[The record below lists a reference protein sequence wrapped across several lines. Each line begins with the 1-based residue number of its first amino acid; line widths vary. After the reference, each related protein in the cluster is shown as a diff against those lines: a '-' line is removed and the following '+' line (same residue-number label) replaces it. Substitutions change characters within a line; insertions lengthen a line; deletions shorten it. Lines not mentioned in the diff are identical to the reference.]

1 MKFSNRLFLV
11 IFITGLT
18 VLVLL
23 SFAIYKFNYA
33 SMVVSQSMVT
43 KSIASEVSNDI
54 DLLLSEKVKTALTL
68 ANTPIIKQALEKS
81 NVSYVTLPD
90 KKRKEA
96 ITLLNEQWKSTK
108 DPEDD
113 FILKFTDNKV
123 SHFLKNQQKI
133 LTGEYGEIFLTNKFG
148 ALVASTAKLSTLA
161 HGHKYWWLGSYNN
174 GKGAVFF
181 DDRGYDDSVGGYV
194 LGLVVPVK
202 KGNEII
208 GILKFNLN
216 ILGNISELISGTE
229 DKLVGKF
236 KLVRSG
242 GMVVFEEG
250 FEPLTTQVHNDTF
263 KQLKSNNQRTII
275 IDDSEKKY
283 LVGFSQIKMTK
294 GRKGYGFGGTF
305 ESIDHKKGNTGE
317 SWYVL
322 CFRQMSVVQAPII
335 ESIKWVVLISTAI
348 ILILGLVSYLFGRK
362 IAKPLLILDKATKKI
377 GKGDFEYRIELK
389 QKDEFGNLAHSFNK
403 MADRLHHTTT
413 SIELLEKEIND
424 RKQAEK
430 ALQKSEEKF
439 RRISENTPAVV
450 YQFKMTPDGA
460 FTFPYINN
468 AVKSI
473 MGVTAEDVMRDSSNL
488 LGMIHP
494 EDQKMFIEGVLKS
507 GKTLETYHE
516 IFRCLK
522 DGKILWLECRTT
534 SNPMTDGTILW
545 DGFFVDITAQK
556 QAKKELELLNLR
568 LEYEVSHDPLTGAL
582 SRRAILDSLSKE
594 LIRAK
599 RRNTKLSI
607 GLCDIDHFKHVND
620 KHGHQVGDD
629 VLCSFVKATQN
640 VLRPYDIVGRYGGE
654 EFLLVVPDFKE
665 SSEKGIYE
673 RVRATIAEHK
683 MITRSGDV
691 SITISIGIASSS
703 GDETADE
710 ILAKADAALYRAK
723 ENGRNQL
730 AQNI

>member
-1 MKFSNRLFLV
+1 MKFS
-11 IFITGLT
+11 TK
-18 VLVLL
+18 L
-23 SFAIYKFNYA
+23 SFTILFTGILALIIFSFMIFKFSSNE
-33 SMVVSQSMVT
+33 VIKSQST
-43 KSIASEVSNDI
+43 QTQSIAKEAAFDF
-54 DLLLSEKVKTALTL
+54 DLLLSEKIKTALTL
-68 ANTPIIKQALEKS
+68 ANTPILKNALETS
-81 NVSYVTLPD
+81 NFFYTNLSD
-90 KKRKEA
+90 EKRKDS
-96 ITLLNEQWKSTK
+96 IKLLNEQWKSTK
-108 DPEDD
+108 DPADK
-113 FILKFTDNKV
+113 FIQKLTENKA
-123 SHFLKNQQKI
+123 SHFLKNQQIVLK
-133 LTGEYGEIFLTNKFG
+133 GEYGEIFLTNKFG
-148 ALVASTAKLSTLA
+148 ALVASTSKLSTFA

-174 GKGAVFF
+174 GEGAVFF
-181 DDRGYDDSVGGYV
+181 DDRGYDDSVDGYV
-194 LGLVVPVK
+194 LGLVVPIR
-202 KGNEII
+202 KGKEVI
-208 GILKFNLN
+208 GILKCNLN
-216 ILGNISELISGTE
+216 ILGNISELIVGAGDTLIG
-229 DKLVGKF
+229 KL
-236 KLVRSG
+236 KLIRSG

-250 FEPLTTQVHNDTF
+250 FEPLSTQIHDDIYRKIKNKNNDLF
-263 KQLKSNNQRTII
+263 ILN
-275 IDDSEKKY
+275 DSGEKY
-283 LVGFSQIKMTK
+283 LVGFSEVNLTK
-294 GRKGYGFGGTF
+294 EKSEYGFGGTF

-322 CFRQMSVVQAPII
+322 CSRQMSVVQAPII
-335 ESIKWVVLISTAI
+335 ESIKWGALTGILVILSLVLASC
-348 ILILGLVSYLFGRK
+348 LFAKK
-362 IAKPLLILDKATKKI
+362 ITKPLLILDKATKKI

-424 RKQAEK
+424 RKQAE
-430 ALQKSEEKF
+430 
-439 RRISENTPAVV
+439 
-450 YQFKMTPDGA
+450 
-460 FTFPYINN
+460 
-468 AVKSI
+468 
-473 MGVTAEDVMRDSSNL
+473 
-488 LGMIHP
+488 
-494 EDQKMFIEGVLKS
+494 
-507 GKTLETYHE
+507 
-516 IFRCLK
+516 
-522 DGKILWLECRTT
+522 
-534 SNPMTDGTILW
+534 
-545 DGFFVDITAQK
+545 
-556 QAKKELELLNLR
+556 KELELLNLR

>member
-1 MKFSNRLFLV
+1 F
-11 IFITGLT
+11 
-18 VLVLL
+18 
-23 SFAIYKFNYA
+23 
-33 SMVVSQSMVT
+33 
-43 KSIASEVSNDI
+43 
-54 DLLLSEKVKTALTL
+54 DLLLSEKIKTALTL
-68 ANTPIIKQALEKS
+68 ANTPILKNALETS
-81 NVSYVTLPD
+81 NSFYTNLSD
-90 KKRKEA
+90 EKRKDS
-96 ITLLNEQWKSTK
+96 IKLLNEQWKSTK
-108 DPEDD
+108 DPADK
-113 FILKFTDNKV
+113 FIQKLTENKA
-123 SHFLKNQQKI
+123 SHFLKNQQIVLK
-133 LTGEYGEIFLTNKFG
+133 GEYGEIFLTNKFG
-148 ALVASTAKLSTLA
+148 ALVASTSKLSTFA

-174 GKGAVFF
+174 GEGAGFF
-181 DDRGYDDSVGGYV
+181 DDRGYDDSVDGYV
-194 LGLVVPVK
+194 LGLVVPIR
-202 KGNEII
+202 KGKEVI
-208 GILKFNLN
+208 GILKCNLN
-216 ILGNISELISGTE
+216 ILGNISELIVGAGDTLIG
-229 DKLVGKF
+229 KL
-236 KLVRSG
+236 KLIRSG

-250 FEPLTTQVHNDTF
+250 FEPLSTQIHDDIYRKIKNKNNDLF
-263 KQLKSNNQRTII
+263 ILN
-275 IDDSEKKY
+275 DSGEKY
-283 LVGFSQIKMTK
+283 LVGFSEVNLTK
-294 GRKGYGFGGTF
+294 EKSEYGFGGTF

-322 CFRQMSVVQAPII
+322 CSRQMSVVQAPII
-335 ESIKWVVLISTAI
+335 ESIKWGALISTAI

-683 MITRSGDV
+683 MVTRSGDV